1 MNEKTKRR
9 GREEIFEVFRPQG
22 DHDVSAEN
30 YLLKKQS
37 SSPAITGP
45 LQTHHITDAAGA
57 LSSQAPERHALNL
70 SDTDGAASRPA
81 PVIDTA
87 GTDDDTQAPTR
98 IRLETFR
105 IDMHERLAAMQAA
118 QQKAKDQL
126 NELKKQNPAADE
138 PPVE

>member
-9 GREEIFEVFRPQG
+9 GREEIFEVFRPHG

-30 YLLKKQS
+30 YLLKKPS
-37 SSPAITGP
+37 SYTSITGP
-45 LQTHHITDAAGA
+45 LRTHHITDADGA

-70 SDTDGAASRPA
+70 SDNEGADSSSV
-81 PVIDTA
+81 PVIDAA
-87 GTDDDTQAPTR
+87 GTDDDAQAPTR

-105 IDMHERLAAMQAA
+105 IDMQERLSAMRAA

-126 NELKKQNPAADE
+126 NELKKQNPPTDE
-138 PPVE
+138 PLAE

>member
-30 YLLKKQS
+30 YLLKKPS
-37 SSPAITGP
+37 SYHSVTGP
-45 LQTHHITDAAGA
+45 LQTNHITDATGA
-57 LSSQAPERHALNL
+57 LASQAPGPHALNL
-70 SDTDGAASRPA
+70 SDNDSVDTSVA
-81 PVIDTA
+81 PGIDTA
-87 GTDDDTQAPTR
+87 GTDDDAQAPTR

-105 IDMHERLAAMQAA
+105 IDMQERLAAMQAA

-126 NELKKQNPAADE
+126 NELKKQNPATDE
-138 PPVE
+138 PTAE